1 MSMLVEPITA
11 TKPQESTTPNVKQER
26 KPEARAKAPGRFSE
40 SEEATT
46 QDTELLKDVLR
57 VAERHFH
64 IRNVGL
70 EFEVHDGTG
79 RLKVT
84 VVDKETGDI
93 IREVPPQQVLD
104 MVAKLDEMM
113 GILFEQKA

>member
-1 MSMLVEPITA
+1 MLVEPITV
-11 TKPQESTTPNVKQER
+11 TKPQDRTAPAVEQEA
-26 KPEARAKAPGRFSE
+26 KSGAWVEALTRSSGSQV
-40 SEEATT
+40 ATT

-57 VAERHFH
+57 VAERHFQ

-70 EFEVHDGTG
+70 DFEVHDATG

-84 VVDKETGDI
+84 VLDSDTGKV

-113 GILFEQKA
+113 GILFEQRA

>member
-1 MSMLVEPITA
+1 MLIEPITA
-11 TKPQESTTPNVKQER
+11 TKPQERPRSAVEQQGKPQVCAEALGRSSMNQE
-26 KPEARAKAPGRFSE
+26 G
-40 SEEATT
+40 TT
-46 QDTELLKDVLR
+46 QDIELLKDMLG

-70 EFEVHDGTG
+70 EFEVHEATG

-84 VVDKETGDI
+84 VLDKETGDI

-104 MVAKLDEMM
+104 MAAKLDEMM

>member
-1 MSMLVEPITA
+1 MLVEPITA
-11 TKPQESTTPNVKQER
+11 TKPQERPRPAVEQQG
-26 KPEARAKAPGRFSE
+26 KPEAWAEALGPSSRN
-40 SEEATT
+40 EEETT
-46 QDTELLKDVLR
+46 QDTELLKDVLQ

-70 EFEVHDGTG
+70 EFEVHDATG

-84 VVDKETGDI
+84 VLDKETGDI

-113 GILFEQKA
+113 GLLFEQKA

>member
-1 MSMLVEPITA
+1 MSMLVEPITT
-11 TKPQESTTPNVKQER
+11 TKPQERTTPEVKQEG
-26 KPEARAKAPGRFSE
+26 KPEARAKAPGRSGK
-40 SEEATT
+40 SEEGTT
-46 QDTELLKDVLR
+46 QDTELLKDVLQ

-70 EFEVHDGTG
+70 EFEVHDATG

-84 VVDKETGDI
+84 VLDKETGDI

>member
-1 MSMLVEPITA
+1 MLVEPITA
-11 TKPQESTTPNVKQER
+11 TKPQERTTPAVKQEEG
-26 KPEARAKAPGRFSE
+26 KPEAGAEASTRSSE
-40 SEEATT
+40 SREATT
-46 QDTELLKDVLR
+46 QDSELLKDVLQ
-57 VAERHFH
+57 VAERHFQ

-70 EFEVHDGTG
+70 EFEVHDATG

-84 VVDKETGDI
+84 VLDSDTGKI

>member
-1 MSMLVEPITA
+1 MSMLVEPITG
-11 TKPQESTTPNVKQER
+11 TKPQERSSLAIEQEA
-26 KPEARAKAPGRFSE
+26 KPEVWVEALTRAREGRV
-40 SEEATT
+40 ATT
-46 QDTELLKDVLR
+46 QDAELLKDVLR
-57 VAERHFH
+57 VAERHFQ

-70 EFEVHDGTG
+70 DFEVHDATG

-84 VVDKETGDI
+84 VLDSDTGKI

-113 GILFEQKA
+113 GILFEQRA

>member
-1 MSMLVEPITA
+1 MLVEPITA
-11 TKPQESTTPNVKQER
+11 TKPQERTTPAVKQEEG
-26 KPEARAKAPGRFSE
+26 KHEAWAEASTRSSE
-40 SEEATT
+40 SREATT
-46 QDTELLKDVLR
+46 QDTELLKDVLQ
-57 VAERHFH
+57 VAERHFQ

-70 EFEVHDGTG
+70 EFEVHDATG

-84 VVDKETGDI
+84 VLDSDTGKI

>member
-11 TKPQESTTPNVKQER
+11 TKPQERLRPAVEQQG
-26 KPEARAKAPGRFSE
+26 KPETWAEALGRS
-40 SEEATT
+40 SRNEEGTT
-46 QDTELLKDVLR
+46 QDTELLKDVLQ

-70 EFEVHDGTG
+70 EFKVHDATG

-84 VVDKETGDI
+84 VLDKETGDI

>member
-11 TKPQESTTPNVKQER
+11 TKPQERPRPAVGQQG
-26 KPEARAKAPGRFSE
+26 KPEAWAEALGQSSRN
-40 SEEATT
+40 EEGAT
-46 QDTELLKDVLR
+46 QDTELLKDVLQ

-70 EFEVHDGTG
+70 EFEVHDATG

-84 VVDKETGDI
+84 VLDKETGDI

>member
-1 MSMLVEPITA
+1 MLVEPITA
-11 TKPQESTTPNVKQER
+11 TKPQERTTPAVKQEG
-26 KPEARAKAPGRFSE
+26 KPEAWAEASTRSSE
-40 SEEATT
+40 SGEATT
-46 QDTELLKDVLR
+46 QDTELLKDVLQ
-57 VAERHFH
+57 VAERHFQ

-70 EFEVHDGTG
+70 EFEVHDATG

-84 VVDKETGDI
+84 VLDKETGDI
-93 IREVPPQQVLD
+93 IREVPPHQVLN

>member
-1 MSMLVEPITA
+1 MLVEPITA
-11 TKPQESTTPNVKQER
+11 TKPQERTTPAVKQE
-26 KPEARAKAPGRFSE
+26 GE
-40 SEEATT
+40 SEAWAEASTRSSKSEEETT
-46 QDTELLKDVLR
+46 QDAELLKDVLR

-64 IRNVGL
+64 FRNVGL
-70 EFEVHDGTG
+70 EFEVHDATG

-84 VVDKETGDI
+84 VLDSETGKI

>member
-1 MSMLVEPITA
+1 MLVEPITA
-11 TKPQESTTPNVKQER
+11 TKPQERPRPAVGQQG
-26 KPEARAKAPGRFSE
+26 KPEAWAEALGRS
-40 SEEATT
+40 SRNEEGAT
-46 QDTELLKDVLR
+46 QDTELLKDVLQ

-70 EFEVHDGTG
+70 EFEVHDATG

-84 VVDKETGDI
+84 VLDKETGDI